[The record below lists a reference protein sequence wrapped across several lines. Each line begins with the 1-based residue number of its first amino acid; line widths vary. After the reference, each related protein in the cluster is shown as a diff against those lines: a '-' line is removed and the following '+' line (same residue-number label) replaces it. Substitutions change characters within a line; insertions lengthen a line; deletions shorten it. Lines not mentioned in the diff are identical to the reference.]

1 MKAIEF
7 STKIIDNQILIPQN
21 YKPFIYS
28 NEDKYIRVIVL
39 VEESDE
45 YEESAFLAMAREEF
59 FNGYSE
65 SDSIYDSN

>member
-7 STKIIDNQILIPQN
+7 STKIIDDQILIPQN
-21 YKPFIYS
+21 YKPVIYS
-28 NEDKYIRVIVL
+28 NKDKDIRVIVL
-39 VEESDE
+39 FEESDE
-45 YEESAFLAMAREEF
+45 YEESAFMTMAKEEF